1 DVLIHGHTHQPADHP
16 LSDTMRRMVLSDWD
30 LQATPARAEVL
41 RVWLAPSGEP
51 EHSRRL
57 APAQAC

>member
-1 DVLIHGHTHQPADHP
+1 MLIHGHTHQPADHV
-16 LSDTMRRMVLSDWD
+16 LTDTLRRVVLSDWD

-51 EHSRRL
+51 ADRRRL
-57 APAQAC
+57 APMDAC

>member
-1 DVLIHGHTHQPADHP
+1 
-16 LSDTMRRMVLSDWD
+16 MVLSDWD